1 MQKSFANLS
10 LKKQFLRDQVQMHEV
25 NHTTGEATDTS
36 RNVLL
41 ESARIA
47 RGKVAH
53 LQVLIGTCQRG
64 AFPSLML
71 F

>member
-1 MQKSFANLS
+1 
-10 LKKQFLRDQVQMHEV
+10 MHEV

-53 LQVLIGTCQRG
+53 LQVQIGTSVNEVPFL
-64 AFPSLML
+64 ALYF
-71 F
+71 FDI

>member
-1 MQKSFANLS
+1 
-10 LKKQFLRDQVQMHEV
+10 MHEV

-53 LQVLIGTCQRG
+53 LQVKI
-64 AFPSLML
+64 
-71 F
+71 